1 MTVSSGGI
9 WGIFVELISSERIL
23 PALQATAKKEVL
35 REIAVKVGEQ
45 YPETGAENVYS
56 ALLERES
63 LGSTGVGDG
72 IAIPH
77 AKLASLH
84 QLLVFFA
91 RSEKGVHF
99 DAHDSRPVHLFFIML
114 APSAASAS
122 YLATLAKLSRFLKS
136 ETIRNRLL
144 QASGVEPILTV
155 LSELKG
161 LE

>member
-1 MTVSSGGI
+1 M
-9 WGIFVELISSERIL
+9 ELISSERIL
-23 PALQATAKKEVL
+23 PALQATAKKDAL
-35 REIAVKVGEQ
+35 REIAAAVGGQ
-45 YPETGAENVYS
+45 FPEAGAENVFA
-56 ALLERES
+56 ALQERES

-77 AKLASLH
+77 AKLAGLH

-114 APSAASAS
+114 APTAASAS

-144 QASGVEPILTV
+144 RATGVEQILAV
-155 LSELKG
+155 LSELQDLG
-161 LE
+161 

>member
-1 MTVSSGGI
+1 MVT
-9 WGIFVELISSERIL
+9 ISSKRIL
-23 PALQATAKKEVL
+23 PELQATAKKEVL
-35 REIAVKVGEQ
+35 REIAAKVGEQ
-45 YPETGAENVYS
+45 FPNAGADNVFT
-56 ALLERES
+56 ALQERES

-77 AKLASLH
+77 AKLAGLH

-91 RSEKGVHF
+91 RSEKGVQF

-114 APSAASAS
+114 APAAASAS

-144 QASGVEPILTV
+144 QAAGVEQILAI
-155 LSELKG
+155 LSELRG

>member
-1 MTVSSGGI
+1 M
-9 WGIFVELISSERIL
+9 ELISSERIL
-23 PALQATAKKEVL
+23 PALQATAKKEAL
-35 REIAVKVGEQ
+35 REIAAAIGGQ
-45 YPETGAENVYS
+45 IPEAGAENVFA
-56 ALLERES
+56 ALQERES

-77 AKLASLH
+77 AKLAGLR
-84 QLLVFFA
+84 QLLIFFA

-114 APSAASAS
+114 APATASAS

-144 QASGVEPILTV
+144 HAAGGEQILAV
-155 LSELKG
+155 LSELQG

>member
-1 MTVSSGGI
+1 M
-9 WGIFVELISSERIL
+9 ELISPERIL
-23 PALQATAKKEVL
+23 PALQATGKKEAL
-35 REIAVKVGEQ
+35 REIAAAVGDQ
-45 YPETGAENVYS
+45 FPEAGGENVFA

-77 AKLASLH
+77 AKLADLQ

-114 APSAASAS
+114 APAAASAS

-136 ETIRNRLL
+136 EAIRNRLL
-144 QASGVEPILTV
+144 QAVGTEQILAV
-155 LSELKG
+155 LSELPDLAYG
-161 LE
+161 RRDASQ